1 MKKSKFLA
9 ALCAAVMTAGMAG
22 AFSGV
27 QAADETLR
35 IMELGDSITDGFNV
49 TGGYRIPL
57 WYLLHD
63 AGYIDSYHMDF
74 VGPNGW
80 YIDGVCDTDHAGY
93 SGYSIDDIPN
103 QRTGLYSFIDWLM
116 QEYPADIVMLQIG
129 TNDILSSSALDT
141 AENRLELLVDTILT
155 YIPEDGMLFLATIPD
170 MAADVTTYTDAYT
183 VEEMDAAVAAYNA
196 AVLRVAQRKQSEG
209 KPVMVSDNH
218 AALTKS
224 DLADGV
230 HPSEDGYRKL
240 AEHWYTVLTNYL
252 DGTEPAGTTET
263 TTETTTAET
272 AATAETTT
280 TAAEITTTSE
290 TAATDAPAPLLGDIV
305 TDQKLDLKDVI
316 ALQKH
321 LVGLEPM
328 SYESRQLADMNA
340 DGRADIFDLALLKH
354 RVFEEHTGG

>member
-129 TNDILSSSALDT
+129 TNDILSSYELDT

-183 VEEMDAAVAAYNA
+183 VEDRQSRCPDQIRPGRRRTS
-196 AVLRVAQRKQSEG
+196 LRGRLQEAGRALVHRADQLSGRHRARRNDGDHNRSHHSRNRNHSRNNNHGCGDHDHIGNGSHRCTGTAFGRYCDGSEARSEG
-209 KPVMVSDNH
+209 CD
-218 AALTKS
+218 
-224 DLADGV
+224 
-230 HPSEDGYRKL
+230 RF
-240 AEHWYTVLTNYL
+240 AEASG
-252 DGTEPAGTTET
+252 GT
-263 TTETTTAET
+263 
-272 AATAETTT
+272 
-280 TAAEITTTSE
+280 
-290 TAATDAPAPLLGDIV
+290 
-305 TDQKLDLKDVI
+305 
-316 ALQKH
+316 
-321 LVGLEPM
+321 
-328 SYESRQLADMNA
+328 
-340 DGRADIFDLALLKH
+340 
-354 RVFEEHTGG
+354 